1 MKLMKITIALGA
13 LLISTGS
20 LAFDLTAGDLKGEF
34 KALKTD
40 NSEKGPVNTI
50 KAGIRSREGKDVLV
64 TQSCDSCT
72 PMMMYKVAD
81 LSKKLDR
88 PVFLNGFGIF
98 AIAYDTNSFVVAMPD
113 TPSALIGRDRITG
126 FKFLNVYSKS
136 GMPLNEA
143 QAKKFVIEESN
154 KLLANK

>member
-1 MKLMKITIALGA
+1 MKLITRIIAISA
-13 LLISTGS
+13 LLISS
-20 LAFDLTAGDLKGEF
+20 NLLAFDLTVGDLKGEF

-50 KAGIRSREGKDVLV
+50 KASIGNREGKDVLV
-64 TQSCDSCT
+64 TQSCNSCT
-72 PMMMYKVAD
+72 PMMMYKMPD

-98 AIAYDTNSFVVAMPD
+98 ALAYDKNSFVVAMPD
-113 TPSALIGRDRITG
+113 TPSSLLGRDRITG
-126 FKFLNVYSKS
+126 FKFINVYSKS

-143 QAKKFVIEESN
+143 QAKKFVIGESD
-154 KLLANK
+154 KLLAK